1 LPGVETRRTFCR
13 PMRRIS
19 SAHHSAHRLTSA
31 ACSGSALMLG
41 IARNAFSSS
50 RYRSRLTLTK
60 SMTLSTEPPSI
71 VVFDGAIVGL
81 QLLDMGAHVLAR
93 GAHQRRAQAIFDN
106 LRDLLPGRAA
116 VRQPIP
122 HLLFLHLAV
131 AVHTVQGHGVLRL

>member
-1 LPGVETRRTFCR
+1 MSRTFSR

-60 SMTLSTEPPSI
+60 SITLSTQPPSVVI
-71 VVFDGAIVGL
+71 VDGAMLGL
-81 QLLDMGAHVLAR
+81 QLLEMGADVLAR
-93 GAHQRRAQAIFDN
+93 GAHQRRIQTIIDN
-106 LRDLLPGRAA
+106 FGDGLHGRAA
-116 VRQPIP
+116 AAERRHDLLLP
-122 HLLFLHLAV
+122 HAAMLEV
-131 AVHTVQGHGVLRL
+131 PGE